1 RAVTGRADITDV
13 LAGGHLVTGRYVNAG
28 LPHVPVRR
36 RDRLAGDGVRDDD
49 EAAVTT
55 AELRDGDGAVGGGQD
70 RRTVGCGA
78 APAGAAS
85 TIVVV
90 APVRVVRMVS
100 ATGS

>member
-1 RAVTGRADITDV
+1 MQHSFPTRRSSDLMRTRAVTGRADITDV

-36 RDRLAGDGVRDDD
+36 RDRLAGDGVLDDD

-70 RRTVGCGA
+70 RSEEHTSELQSRGHLV
-78 APAGAAS
+78 
-85 TIVVV
+85 
-90 APVRVVRMVS
+90 
-100 ATGS
+100 